1 MKIIVLDK
9 KNANE
14 VVRFLQAG
22 KVIAYPTETVYGLGC
37 DAFNGLANKKI
48 FKIKGRASDKA
59 LPVLVSSVSM
69 LKKYFKI
76 NNLAKQLINKY
87 WPGPLTLVLDF
98 NENGKK
104 KFQSINKKNYSGAVR
119 ISSSDIA
126 TKIIKKLGSPLVST
140 SANPSGE
147 PAALDTQT
155 ISRYFKN
162 KKNKPDIIIEGG
174 NLKESKGSTIV
185 DARNG
190 EIKILRQGDLRV
202 YKVKKFIKL

>member
-1 MKIIVLDK
+1 MKIIILDK

-14 VVRFLQAG
+14 VARFLQAG

-119 ISSSDIA
+119 ISSSAIA

-202 YKVKKFIKL
+202 

>member
-1 MKIIVLDK
+1 MKIIVFDQ

>member
-1 MKIIVLDK
+1 MKIIALDQ

-14 VVRFLQAG
+14 VARFLQAG

-48 FKIKGRASDKA
+48 FKIKGRVSDKA

-119 ISSSDIA
+119 ISSSVIA

-202 YKVKKFIKL
+202 